1 MSKSQFNLKLQQEQ
15 QELEISYNNDLLDI
29 AQLCLHNEQAGESGA
44 KLKSNKLDLSAYSY
58 QQNVIDSLKEELASS
73 EKAYNALLV
82 VHNKNAVELD
92 DCKRGMS
99 FKDAK
104 LDELNQSIQMDSIE
118 MNAEI
123 MKNLRKVYS
132 SLMNVNK
139 RLEEEVLKSKAKL
152 NEKNLQFEK
161 LEKKHNDQAKEIH
174 QLLNNIKTSNNENIL
189 KNINVTAVC
198 KEF

>member
-104 LDELNQSIQMDSIE
+104 LDELNQSIQMRTKQLGMYLAMLLIS
-118 MNAEI
+118 AHCQ
-123 MKNLRKVYS
+123 YQ
-132 SLMNVNK
+132 
-139 RLEEEVLKSKAKL
+139 VLHT
-152 NEKNLQFEK
+152 EGVCRF
-161 LEKKHNDQAKEIH
+161 KHLCLIGNG
-174 QLLNNIKTSNNENIL
+174 N
-189 KNINVTAVC
+189 
-198 KEF
+198 